1 MNKIVTLLMH
11 VQTKL
16 NDELEMMIKDEY
28 YGPSQFTLEGY
39 WNDLE
44 YVISA
49 LIASEEV

>member
-28 YGPSQFTLEGY
+28 YGPSQFTLEGH
-39 WNDLE
+39 D
-44 YVISA
+44 VQF
-49 LIASEEV
+49 LITWRH